1 VPGDRIA
8 EAGKVAVMAK
18 LPTGNLVI
26 SVLAEDA
33 KVKTHI
39 PGKNVMSP
47 KLIWIKPALAS
58 LIRNCRR
65 CNDGR

>member
-1 VPGDRIA
+1 
-8 EAGKVAVMAK
+8 MAK